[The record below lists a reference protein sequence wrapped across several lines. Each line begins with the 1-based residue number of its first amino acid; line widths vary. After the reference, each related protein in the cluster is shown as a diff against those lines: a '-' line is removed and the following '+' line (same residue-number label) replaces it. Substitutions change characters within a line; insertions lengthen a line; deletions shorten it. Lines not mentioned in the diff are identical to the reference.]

1 MAEII
6 KIGGIEIRFLQS
18 KHDTGGALDLFEVTV
33 QPNARVPVPHHHRDW
48 EETVYGLEGTITF
61 TLAGTPVDIPP
72 GETLFIPR
80 GVVHGFVNKTQ
91 APAKCLSMLTPG
103 ALGPEYF
110 REMAAA
116 LSGGGPPD
124 PKKLGEIM
132 NRYGLIPAP
141 AG

>member
-1 MAEII
+1 MVEII
-6 KIGGIEIRFLQS
+6 KIGGIEIRFLNS

-33 QPNARVPVPHHHRDW
+33 QANARVPVPHYHRDW
-48 EETVYGLEGTITF
+48 EETVYGLQGTITF
-61 TLAGTPVDIPP
+61 TVAGKPHDIGT

-91 APAKCLSMLTPG
+91 APAKCLSVLTPG
-103 ALGPEYF
+103 VLGPEYF

-116 LSGGGPPD
+116 LSSDAPPD

-132 NRYGLIPAP
+132 NRFGLVPAP